1 MERKQP
7 KVIVI
12 PAKTDIAKEQAVK
25 RQLRVA
31 AYCRVST
38 EEDEQLSSY
47 EAQKT
52 YFTDKIMSNKE
63 WTMVDIFA
71 DEGLSGTSAKKRPEF
86 LRMIKYC
93 KQGKVDIVLAKSIS
107 RFARNTVDCLTYVR
121 LLKSMGIAVIF
132 EKENINTMHVSS
144 EVFVAMYGA
153 FAQSESESISGNV
166 TWGKRQAMREGKA
179 IIQYSRLYGYRRGE
193 DGTPEIIPE
202 EAEVVKQ
209 IYKNFIAGASLESI
223 TQKLIEDG
231 IPARGKGWYK
241 TTVRGILT
249 NEKYCGDVLLQKT
262 YSEDCISKRVV
273 KNEGQLPMYLIQN
286 HHDAI
291 IERDLFD
298 AVRVEFARRN
308 AGRSPSKKQAPTGK
322 GKYSSKLALSDR
334 LICGECGTL
343 YRRCTWN
350 YKGSYKVWR
359 CTSRLDYGRKYC
371 HNSPTLKEGP
381 LQEAILAALNS
392 AMSDRSKLIDEITQS
407 LEVEFAPRA
416 GEEMSVGDID
426 TRLEEI
432 SRETMAIV
440 SEAAARGEQTEAEAT
455 RLKALVQETSD
466 LRQRRQELL
475 SKASSGND
483 VARRVE
489 NAVTIMKDATA
500 GIQEWDESIIR
511 QLVDTVKVLS
521 ATKIEVIIRG
531 GLSIVQE
538 IVDG

>member
-38 EEDEQLSSY
+38 EEEEQLSSY
-47 EAQKT
+47 EAQKA

-93 KQGKVDIVLAKSIS
+93 KQGKVDVVLAKSIS

-179 IIQYSRLYGYRRGE
+179 IIQYSRLYGYQRGE

-202 EAEVVKQ
+202 EAEVVRQ
-209 IYKNFIAGASLESI
+209 IYKSFLAGASLESI

-291 IERDLFD
+291 IDRDLFD

-455 RLKALVQETSD
+455 RLKALVKETSD

-475 SKASSGND
+475 SKESSGND

-489 NAVTIMKDATA
+489 NAVTIMKDATT

-538 IVDG
+538 IVGG